1 MVAGT
6 RNMHVLCVVCYHLAV
21 LTQNVMAYPTGEYGE
36 SDSLAYSPSYDFIDE
51 YLRHSDEDLTP
62 SDSELGD
69 LIWDL
74 LYRPDPQTLP
84 WKRNAP
90 GLKQQQSWPVDNGRP
105 LYTSYDKRQQGWYTD
120 YGKRQQ
126 GWHSDYGKRQEG
138 WHSDYGK
145 RQQGWHSDY
154 GKRQQGW
161 HSDYGKRQQGW
172 HSDYGKRQQGW
183 HSDYGKR
190 QQGWHSDYGKRQQ
203 GWHSDYGKRQ
213 QGWHSDYGKRQQG
226 WNADYASQNE
236 YDASPREVSLND
248 IYNTLF
254 QGWRP
259 AYRKRQQ
266 GWHVGYGKRESNGD
280 VITGYVEPS
289 AYDRELDL
297 QPYIPSLAT
306 RNVPI
311 AQKQVEFSGYEAMEQ
326 KVRRR
331 QLGWDEKQKRLY
343 EIKRQQGWH
352 TPYGKRLTRW
362 LALYDSR

>member
-1 MVAGT
+1 MEPGT
-6 RNMHVLCVVCYHLAV
+6 RTMHVLWVVCCLLVLLAMH
-21 LTQNVMAYPTGEYGE
+21 VMAYPTGEFGE
-36 SDSLAYSPSYDFIDE
+36 SDSLSYSPSYDFIDE
-51 YLRHSDEDLTP
+51 YLRHNDEELTP

-74 LYRPDPQTLP
+74 LYRPNAQTLP

-90 GLKQQQSWPVDNGRP
+90 GIRRRQSLDVDNGRHH
-105 LYTSYDKRQQGWYTD
+105 KRQQGWYTD

-126 GWHSDYGKRQEG
+126 G

-226 WNADYASQNE
+226 WPFD
-236 YDASPREVSLND
+236 
-248 IYNTLF
+248 
-254 QGWRP
+254 
-259 AYRKRQQ
+259 
-266 GWHVGYGKRESNGD
+266 YGKIQAGMPLEMQTMMALCLWRRISERHLQYAVPGLASSLPETS
-280 VITGYVEPS
+280 TG
-289 AYDRELDL
+289 
-297 QPYIPSLAT
+297 LA
-306 RNVPI
+306 R
-311 AQKQVEFSGYEAMEQ
+311 G
-326 KVRRR
+326 
-331 QLGWDEKQKRLY
+331 LW
-343 EIKRQQGWH
+343 
-352 TPYGKRLTRW
+352 
-362 LALYDSR
+362 

>member
-21 LTQNVMAYPTGEYGE
+21 LTQNVMAYPTGEYGG
-36 SDSLAYSPSYDFIDE
+36 SDPLAYSPSYDFIDE

-84 WKRNAP
+84 WKRDAP
-90 GLKQQQSWPVDNGRP
+90 GLKRQQSWPVDNGRQR
-105 LYTSYDKRQQGWYTD
+105 YTSYDKRQQGWYT
-120 YGKRQQ
+120 
-126 GWHSDYGKRQEG
+126 
-138 WHSDYGK
+138 
-145 RQQGWHSDY
+145 
-154 GKRQQGW
+154 
-161 HSDYGKRQQGW
+161 
-172 HSDYGKRQQGW
+172 
-183 HSDYGKR
+183 DYGKR

-259 AYRKRQQ
+259 TYRKRQQ
-266 GWHVGYGKRESNGD
+266 GWHVGYGKRESDGD

-289 AYDRELDL
+289 AYDHSLEWELDL

-306 RNVPI
+306 LNVPV
-311 AQKQVEFSGYEAMEQ
+311 AQKQDESSGYEAMEQ
-326 KVRRR
+326 GVRRR
-331 QLGWDEKQKRLY
+331 QLEWDEKQKRLY
-343 EIKRQQGWH
+343 ETKRQQGWH